1 MIFKERTKLYAPLL
15 QLNIHVHFE
24 LVYYILN
31 PPEKTQKKIQFVSQL
46 VVKIFNKM
54 SSLKLIANREG

>member
-1 MIFKERTKLYAPLL
+1 MIFEERTKLYAPLL

-46 VVKIFNKM
+46 VV
-54 SSLKLIANREG
+54 

>member
-1 MIFKERTKLYAPLL
+1 MIFEERTKLYAPLL

-31 PPEKTQKKIQFVSQL
+31 PPEKTQKIQFLSQL
-46 VVKIFNKM
+46 VVKNFNKM
-54 SSLKLIANREG
+54 SSLRLIANREG

>member
-1 MIFKERTKLYAPLL
+1 MIFEERTKLYAPLL

-31 PPEKTQKKIQFVSQL
+31 PPEKTQKNSICQSAG
-46 VVKIFNKM
+46 
-54 SSLKLIANREG
+54 S